1 MGSLVY
7 FRPIYKI
14 SLQTRAIRQGETLQ
28 GMTTMA
34 KYRTQLPQLDG
45 GIFLTDS
52 GLETTLI
59 FHDGI
64 DLPYFAAFDLLRDQA
79 GTQTLRKYF
88 QTHVAIARDAG
99 MGFVLETPTWRAS
112 AEWGDQMGYSSAALA
127 AINEDAVALL
137 EEIREEFETA
147 ATPMVI
153 SGQIGPRGDGYDPGE
168 IMSPE
173 EAQAYHAAQINVFA
187 RTGAD
192 LLTAMTITNVNEGIG
207 IAQAAKAAGI
217 PSVIGFTVETD
228 GHLPTGQSLADAIVE
243 VDTVTDNAPVYYLIN
258 CAHPSHFADKLDND
272 GAWMRR
278 VRAIRANASR
288 CSHAELD
295 EAEELDAGDPVEL
308 ASDYRDILRRHG
320 HINVLGGC
328 CGTDHR
334 HIVEIGAA
342 CREGSRTATAA

>member
-1 MGSLVY
+1 
-7 FRPIYKI
+7 
-14 SLQTRAIRQGETLQ
+14 
-28 GMTTMA
+28 MA

-79 GTQTLRKYF
+79 GTQTLREYF
-88 QTHVAIARDAG
+88 QTHIAIARDAG

-112 AEWGDQMGYSSAALA
+112 AEWGDLMGYTSEALA
-127 AINEDAVALL
+127 AINEDAVSLL
-137 EEIREEFETA
+137 EEIRGEFETA
-147 ATPMVI
+147 AMPMVI
-153 SGQIGPRGDGYDPGE
+153 SAQVGPRGDGYDPGE

-173 EAQAYHAAQINVFA
+173 EAQTYHAAQINVFA
-187 RTGAD
+187 GTGAD
-192 LLTAMTITNVNEGIG
+192 MVTAMTITNVNEGIG
-207 IAQAAKAAGI
+207 IARAAKAAGI

-228 GHLPTGQSLADAIVE
+228 GHLPTGQSLANAIAE
-243 VDTVTDNAPVYYLIN
+243 VDAATDKAPVYYLIN
-258 CAHPSHFADKLDND
+258 CAHTSHFMDKLHAD
-272 GAWMRR
+272 GTWIDR
-278 VRAIRANASR
+278 VGAIRANASR

-295 EAEELDAGDPVEL
+295 EAEELDSGDPKEL
-308 ASDYRDILRRHG
+308 AADYRAITERFSQ
-320 HINVLGGC
+320 INVLGGC

-342 CREGSRTATAA
+342 CRQSGKAAAA